1 MQQLRAE
8 VRECS
13 QVRGALQ
20 FVYALNS
27 RNYVRFFKL
36 ARKNANYLQCCL
48 LQRYFHQ
55 MRSSALQIMV
65 QAYGPPKKG
74 QVGSVKQSQM
84 NPNEFFVCLFVL
96 ITNALDSLEHH
107 HLFIGL

>member
-1 MQQLRAE
+1 MQQLRNE
-8 VRECS
+8 VRECP

-36 ARKNANYLQCCL
+36 AKKNTNYLQCCL
-48 LQRYFHQ
+48 LQRYFYQ
-55 MRSSALQIMV
+55 MRSSALHIMV

-74 QVGSVKQSQM
+74 QVSSIKRFPVR
-84 NPNEFFVCLFVL
+84 LF
-96 ITNALDSLEHH
+96 
-107 HLFIGL
+107 